1 MSVMNRK
8 VFNAGQ
14 IIFSEGESATRAFL
28 VEQGVVEIR
37 KDIEGKE
44 VVLGS
49 VEKGG
54 IFGEM
59 ALIDNQP
66 RMASA
71 VAKTDCVLVVI
82 TQTLFED
89 KMREA
94 DPFIRA
100 LLRIFVR
107 NIRGAAQ
114 RANK

>member
-8 VFNAGQ
+8 VYHDGTSVFK
-14 IIFSEGESATRAFL
+14 EGETASRAFL
-28 VEQGVVEIR
+28 VESGQVEIR
-37 KDIEGKE
+37 KEIDGKE
-44 VVLGS
+44 VVLGT
-49 VEKGG
+49 VDKGG

-59 ALIDNQP
+59 ALIDNAP

-71 VAKTDCVLVVI
+71 VAVGETVLVVI

-89 KMREA
+89 KLREA

-100 LLRIFVR
+100 LLKIFVR

-114 RANK
+114 KAK

>member
-8 VFNAGQ
+8 VYHDGMNVFK
-14 IIFSEGESATRAFL
+14 EGETASRAFL
-28 VEQGVVEIR
+28 VESGQVEIR
-37 KDIEGKE
+37 KVIDGNE
-44 VVLGS
+44 VVLGT
-49 VEKGG
+49 VDKGG

-59 ALIDNQP
+59 ALIDNAP

-71 VAKTDCVLVVI
+71 VAVGETVLVII

-89 KMREA
+89 KLKEA

-100 LLRIFVR
+100 LLKIFVR

-114 RANK
+114 KAK

>member
-8 VFNAGQ
+8 VYQAGQ
-14 IIFSEGESATRAFL
+14 TVFKEGESASRAFL
-28 VEQGVVEIR
+28 VESGTVEIR
-37 KDIEGKE
+37 KNIDGQE
-44 VVLGS
+44 VVLGT
-49 VEKGG
+49 VERGG

-71 VAKTDCVLVVI
+71 VAAEETVLVVI

-89 KMREA
+89 KMKEA

-107 NIRGAAQ
+107 NIRGAAG
-114 RANK
+114 RK